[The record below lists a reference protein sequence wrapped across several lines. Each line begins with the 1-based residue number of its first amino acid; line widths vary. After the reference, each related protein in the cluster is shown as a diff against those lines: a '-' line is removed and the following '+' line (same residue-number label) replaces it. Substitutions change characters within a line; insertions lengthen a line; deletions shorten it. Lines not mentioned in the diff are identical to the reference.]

1 MKIKKYLPGIFM
13 AFLIAIIST
22 FLGNKVHI
30 IGASVFAL
38 IFGIILNLIIKDK
51 TPYKNGLKFTSKKLL
66 KTAIVFLGAS
76 LSIQQILTIGKYSLY
91 VMSFTLLAA
100 FGSGYLLSSILKI
113 NWKMSTLIS
122 AGTGICGGSA
132 IAAISPTID
141 ADESDITYA
150 IAATFIFD
158 ILMIILFPIMG
169 NLLGLSDL
177 SFGLWTGT
185 AVNDTSSVV
194 AAGYAF
200 SDQAGEFATIVK
212 LTRTLAIIPIVL
224 LFSFIGAYK
233 KGKEY
238 KESNNEIQVNKGRYL
253 IEIAPW
259 FILLFLVFSVIN
271 SLGYISTNLKDS
283 LNIISKFL
291 MAMALGAI
299 GFNTDIKKMVRA
311 GINPMILGFLVSLIV
326 VVVSLIV
333 QFSLGQI

>member
-1 MKIKKYLPGIFM
+1 MKIKNYLPGIFM
-13 AFLIAIIST
+13 AFLIAIIAT
-22 FLGNKVHI
+22 FLGDKIHVV
-30 IGASVFAL
+30 GSTVFAL
-38 IFGIILNLIIKDK
+38 IFGILLNLVIKDK
-51 TPYKNGLKFTSKKLL
+51 STYEIGLKFTSKKLL
-66 KTAIVFLGAS
+66 KTAIVLLGAS
-76 LSIQQILTIGKYSLY
+76 LSIQQILTVGKYSLY

-100 FGSGYLLSSILKI
+100 FGFGYLLSYILKI

-141 ADESDITYA
+141 ADESDVTYA

-158 ILMIILFPIMG
+158 IIMIILFPIMG

-233 KGKEY
+233 KGKTSME
-238 KESNNEIQVNKGRYL
+238 NNSQVKVSKGKYL
-253 IEIAPW
+253 VDIAPW
-259 FILLFLVFSVIN
+259 FILLFLVFSVVN
-271 SLGYISTNLKDS
+271 SFGYIPIELKDT
-283 LNIISKFL
+283 LNIISKFF

-299 GFNTDIKKMVRA
+299 GFNTDIKKMVSA

-326 VVVSLIV
+326 VVVSLVV